1 RTVLRRGGRGNS
13 SPLFGKRTDK
23 DLALQ
28 WNSIHWK
35 DVRVH
40 VNRLQTRIA
49 KAVVR
54 KESFPIAARL
64 PGCEMLEPYDMKV
77 SRTVLRRGGRGNSSP
92 LFGKRTDKDLALQ
105 WNSIHWKVV
114 KDTVNRLQ
122 TRIAKAV
129 MEGSVTRGHMKDCIN
144 AILSV
149 WDVPTTACET
159 GNGIV

>member
-1 RTVLRRGGRGNS
+1 MNVLHS
-13 SPLFGKRTDK
+13 TTSQDEKRTDK

-92 LFGKRTDKDLALQ
+92 LFGISPSQATAKNQAHGTMHPRMF
-105 WNSIHWKVV
+105 IPMMPGMRVV
-114 KDTVNRLQ
+114 CSYFSSASCATMMFLRSAMLVLC
-122 TRIAKAV
+122 
-129 MEGSVTRGHMKDCIN
+129 S
-144 AILSV
+144 
-149 WDVPTTACET
+149 
-159 GNGIV
+159 